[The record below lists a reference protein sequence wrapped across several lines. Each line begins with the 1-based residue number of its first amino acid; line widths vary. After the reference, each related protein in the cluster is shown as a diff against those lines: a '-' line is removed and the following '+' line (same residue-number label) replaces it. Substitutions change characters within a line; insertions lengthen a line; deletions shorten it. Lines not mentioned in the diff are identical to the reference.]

1 MKRTFWFAAGTVSGV
16 ALSRKATKK
25 VRQATP
31 SGIAS
36 NLGDA
41 MRELASAIGSFGADV
56 RAGMTEREQQLR
68 ETVEQTSG
76 VRTRSLEPARG
87 RHSVASRPRR

>member
-1 MKRTFWFAAGTVSGV
+1 MKRMFWFAAGTISGV
-16 ALSRKATKK
+16 VASRKATKK

-41 MRELASAIGSFGADV
+41 LSELASAIGSFGADV
-56 RAGMTEREQQLR
+56 RAGMAEREEQLH
-68 ETVEQTSG
+68 ETVAQTSG
-76 VRTRSLEPARG
+76 VRTRYIEPGSRG
-87 RHSVASRPRR
+87 RHSTTRPRR